1 MARDYGADL
10 MGFVFAPSRRRIGVL
25 EAKKIS
31 CEISGIGKV
40 GVFVNAPL
48 AEVQEIAQECKLD
61 LIQLHGDESPEYCRL
76 VNYPVIK
83 AVRVRKDLD
92 LATLINY
99 DVEWLLLD
107 SFVPGQQGGTGIPFD
122 WQHTKF
128 IREQIKSPLFVAGG
142 LTAKNVGEAVRI
154 LAPEG
159 IDVSGGVETHG
170 DKDYEKIRQFLL
182 AARHGKGGEKCDI
195 RKDCCQ

>member
-31 CEISGIGKV
+31 REILGIGKV

-61 LIQLHGDESPEYCRL
+61 FVQLHGDESPEYCRL

-83 AVRVRKDLD
+83 AVRVGQDLNP
-92 LATLINY
+92 LLLIDY
-99 DVEWLLLD
+99 DVEWILLD

-122 WQHTKF
+122 WQQTKLV
-128 IREQIKSPLFVAGG
+128 REQIKVPLFLAGG
-142 LTAKNVGEAVRI
+142 LTTENVGEAVRI

-159 IDVSGGVETHG
+159 IDVSGGVETYG

-182 AARHGKGGEKCDI
+182 AARQEKAGDQDDI
-195 RKDCCQ
+195 KKDCCQ